1 MAYFQSQVP
10 KRKKRKRIIDQIS
23 NESLEDVLDTV
34 LIILLK
40 NKIIKDID
48 EFNEILEANKLINTL
63 SDE

>member
-34 LIILLK
+34 ITILLK

-48 EFNEILEANKLINTL
+48 EFNEILEANKVINKL

>member
-34 LIILLK
+34 LTILLK